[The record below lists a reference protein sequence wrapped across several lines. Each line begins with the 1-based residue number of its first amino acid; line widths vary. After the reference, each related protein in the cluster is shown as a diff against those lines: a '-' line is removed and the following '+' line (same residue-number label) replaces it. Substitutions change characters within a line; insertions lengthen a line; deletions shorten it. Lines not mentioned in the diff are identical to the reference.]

1 MCPGVAYFLRR
12 SKLICFSI
20 SRHDICTQAEAYF
33 WNKYQ
38 EESIQD
44 LETIIQH
51 EKKQQESLKN
61 QKILFDA
68 KRENVHLQ
76 REAEYRNRLM
86 SVFQEVRRKL
96 DYQIAAQE
104 AGKQFA
110 QRHMVSWILDSVN
123 RGLSSVSEKDTL
135 NKCIADL
142 KSLSVTRAG
151 AI

>member
-1 MCPGVAYFLRR
+1 MQYENYL
-12 SKLICFSI
+12 
-20 SRHDICTQAEAYF
+20 
-33 WNKYQ
+33 WNKWQ
-38 EESIQD
+38 KESIED
-44 LETIIQH
+44 LETIIEH
-51 EKKQQESLKN
+51 EKKTQDSLKN
-61 QKILFDA
+61 QTILFDA

-86 SVFQEVRRKL
+86 TVYQEVRRKL

-123 RGLSSVSEKDTL
+123 SGLGKVSEKETL
-135 NKCIADL
+135 TKCIADL

-151 AI
+151 VI